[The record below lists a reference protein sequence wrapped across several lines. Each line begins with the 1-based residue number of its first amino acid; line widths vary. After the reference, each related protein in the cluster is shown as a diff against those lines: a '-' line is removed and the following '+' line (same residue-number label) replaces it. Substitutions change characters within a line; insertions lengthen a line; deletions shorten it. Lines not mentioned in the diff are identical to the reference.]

1 MTSVLWVGLLSSEP
15 MVLFLGWLEVLVC
28 SIARVADFGRLIHWR
43 QMGSYL
49 LALEVDLFLLAAVAV
64 TTTLLQTDRWT
75 RRQGTEVEDWQ
86 YRLRLPF
93 EEAMLEG
100 QRSRLHSVEMAE
112 MEV

>member
-1 MTSVLWVGLLSSEP
+1 MTSVLWVGLLSDEP
-15 MVLFLGWLEVLVC
+15 MVLFLGWLEALAC
-28 SIARVADFGRLIHWR
+28 SMARMAGFEPLIHWR
-43 QMGSYL
+43 LMGSYPQ
-49 LALEVDLFLLAAVAV
+49 ALEVDLFLLAAVAV
-64 TTTLLQTDRWT
+64 ATTLLQTDCYSRQ
-75 RRQGTEVEDWQ
+75 QGTEVEDWQ